1 MNALPILF
9 FVMVLIAVFLLL
21 WVVGDSAFGETRRQR
36 REFEK
41 EFGDDLSER
50 RREPELL
57 RRPHLA
63 RLSPLESRIQSRA
76 DLKPLLSLIVGAGL
90 AVPVYQVLIEMA
102 VATVIGAVGVLFFLT
117 EWWAVLGGAL
127 LGASLPIAR
136 LWWLRYR
143 RIAKIESQ
151 LADAI
156 DTVKRS
162 LRAGNP
168 FVSTFRLVSESMEGP
183 IATEFALAAADLSYG
198 SDPRSAL
205 LAMLERVPSV
215 PLRGFVTAILVQRE
229 TGGNLAETLDHLSRV
244 IRERFRFERKLRTL
258 TAEGRLSAWVLIS
271 VPFVLGA
278 VLHIRSPK
286 YLAAL
291 TGSGQGPMLLGGC
304 GVLMLVGVLW
314 MQRIARVKV

>member
-1 MNALPILF
+1 MNTLPILF
-9 FVMVLIAVFLLL
+9 FSAVLLATFFLFR
-21 WVVGDSAFGETRRQR
+21 AFGISLFGEARRQR
-36 REFEK
+36 LEFEK
-41 EFGDDLSER
+41 EFEGEPTGR

-63 RLSPLESRIQSRA
+63 RLSPFERRIEMRSELR
-76 DLKPLLSLIVGAGL
+76 PLLRLIEGAGL
-90 AVPVYQVLIEMA
+90 ALPAYRVLLEM
-102 VATVIGAVGVLFFLT
+102 VVCGVLGSLGMLFISQK
-117 EWWAVLGGAL
+117 WWAVMFAGL
-127 LGASLPIAR
+127 LAASLPLVR
-136 LWWLRYR
+136 LWWLRSR
-143 RIAKIESQ
+143 RIMKIEAQ

-168 FVSTFRLVSESMEGP
+168 FVSTFRLVSESMDAP
-183 IATEFALAAADLSYG
+183 ISTEFAIAAADLSYG

-205 LAMLERVPSV
+205 MAMLDRVPSI

-229 TGGNLAETLDHLSRV
+229 TGGNLAETLDHLSSV

-258 TAEGRLSAWVLIS
+258 TAEGRLSAWILIS

-278 VLHIRSPK
+278 VLHLNSPE
-286 YLAAL
+286 YLATL
-291 TGSGQGPMLLGGC
+291 TESPQSPMLLGGC
-304 GVLMLVGVLW
+304 AVLMLFGVVW

>member
-1 MNALPILF
+1 MDALPILF
-9 FVMVLIAVFLLL
+9 FVAVLIATFFLLR
-21 WVVGDSAFGETRRQR
+21 VVGDSAFGETRRQR

-41 EFGDDLSER
+41 EFGSDLASG
-50 RREPELL
+50 RREPILL

-63 RLSPLESRIQSRA
+63 SLSPFERRIESRSELRR
-76 DLKPLLSLIVGAGL
+76 LVRLIEGAGL
-90 AVPVYQVLIEMA
+90 AVPAYRVLLEMIVCGA
-102 VATVIGAVGVLFFLT
+102 IGAFAAFSFFPRWWLVIAAGLLAATLPLT
-117 EWWAVLGGAL
+117 
-127 LGASLPIAR
+127 R
-136 LWWLRYR
+136 LWWLRHR
-143 RIAKIESQ
+143 RIARIESS

-168 FVSTFRLVSESMEGP
+168 FVSTFKLVSESMEGP
-183 IATEFALAAADLSYG
+183 ISTEFAIAAADLSYG

-205 LAMLERVPSV
+205 MAMLDRVPSI

-229 TGGNLAETLDHLSRV
+229 TGGNLAETLDHLSNV

-258 TAEGRLSAWVLIS
+258 TAEGRLSAWILIS
-271 VPFVLGA
+271 VPFVLGVA
-278 VLHIRSPK
+278 LHIRSPK

-291 TGSGQGPMLLGGC
+291 TESDQGPMLLGGC
-304 GVLMLVGVLW
+304 AALMLVGVLW

>member
-1 MNALPILF
+1 MNSLPILF
-9 FVMVLIAVFLLL
+9 FSAVLLATFFLFR
-21 WVVGDSAFGETRRQR
+21 AFGISLFGEARRQR
-36 REFEK
+36 LEFEK
-41 EFGDDLSER
+41 EFEGEPTGR

-63 RLSPLESRIQSRA
+63 RLSPFERRIEMRSELR
-76 DLKPLLSLIVGAGL
+76 PLLRLIEGAGL
-90 AVPVYQVLIEMA
+90 ALPAYRVLLEMA
-102 VATVIGAVGVLFFLT
+102 VCGVLGSLGMFFISQK
-117 EWWAVLGGAL
+117 WWAVMFAGL
-127 LGASLPIAR
+127 LAASLPLVR
-136 LWWLRYR
+136 LWWLRSR
-143 RIAKIESQ
+143 RIMKIEAQ

-168 FVSTFRLVSESMEGP
+168 FVSTFRLVSESMDAP
-183 IATEFALAAADLSYG
+183 ISTEFAIAAADLSYG

-205 LAMLERVPSV
+205 MAMLDRVPSI

-229 TGGNLAETLDHLSRV
+229 TGGNLAETLDHLSSV

-258 TAEGRLSAWVLIS
+258 TAEGRLSAWILIS

-278 VLHIRSPK
+278 VLHFNSPE
-286 YLAAL
+286 YLATL
-291 TGSGQGPMLLGGC
+291 TESPQSPMLLGGC
-304 GVLMLVGVLW
+304 AVLMLFGVVW

>member
-1 MNALPILF
+1 MNTIPILF
-9 FVMVLIAVFLLL
+9 FLAVLLATYFLLR
-21 WVVGDSAFGETRRQR
+21 AFGVSVFGEARRQR
-36 REFEK
+36 KEFEK
-41 EFGDDLSER
+41 EFGAGPKDKITEAV
-50 RREPELL
+50 LL

-63 RLSPLESRIQSRA
+63 RLSPFERRIESRAEVR
-76 DLKPLLSLIVGAGL
+76 PLLRLIEGAGL
-90 AVPVYQVLIEMA
+90 ALPAYRVLLEI
-102 VATVIGAVGVLFFLT
+102 VVCGVIGAFVMFLVW
-117 EWWAVLGGAL
+117 EKWWAVLATGL
-127 LGASLPIAR
+127 LAATLPLAR
-136 LWWLRYR
+136 LWWLRRR
-143 RIAKIESQ
+143 RIAKIEAQ

-168 FVSTFRLVSESMEGP
+168 FVSTFRLVSESMEAP

-205 LAMLERVPSV
+205 MAMLDRVPSL

-229 TGGNLAETLDHLSRV
+229 TGGNLAETLDHLSSV

-258 TAEGRLSAWVLIS
+258 TAEGRLSALILIS

-278 VLHIRSPK
+278 ALHISSPK
-286 YLAAL
+286 YLTAL
-291 TGSGQGPMLLGGC
+291 TKSPQGPMLLGGC
-304 GVLMLVGVLW
+304 AALMVFGVIW

>member
-1 MNALPILF
+1 MNALPALF
-9 FVMVLIAVFLLL
+9 FLAVLIATFFLLRI
-21 WVVGDSAFGETRRQR
+21 VGDSVFGESRRQR

-41 EFGDDLSER
+41 EFGGDLTAR

-63 RLSPLESRIQSRA
+63 RLSPFERNIEERSE
-76 DLKPLLSLIVGAGL
+76 LKRLVRLIEGAGL
-90 AVPVYQVLIEMA
+90 AIPAYRVLLEMIVCA
-102 VATVIGAVGVLFFLT
+102 AIGAFAAFSFFPT
-117 EWWAVLGGAL
+117 WWVVLGGGL
-127 LGASLPIAR
+127 LAATLPLAR
-136 LWWLRYR
+136 LWWLRRR

-168 FVSTFRLVSESMEGP
+168 FVATFKLVSESMEGP
-183 IATEFALAAADLSYG
+183 IATEFAIAAADLSYG

-205 LAMLERVPSV
+205 LAMLDRVPSV

-229 TGGNLAETLDHLSRV
+229 TGGNLAETLDHLATV

-258 TAEGRLSAWVLIS
+258 TAEGRLSAWILIS

-291 TGSGQGPMLLGGC
+291 TDSPQGPMLLGGC
-304 GVLMLVGVLW
+304 AVLMLFGVLW
-314 MQRIARVKV
+314 MQRIAQIKV